1 MAQKAYDTTELTSE
15 WNTDREAAIL
25 RGISRNHSKG
35 SQDNTSRIS
44 VYVASDFQDLGIT
57 NPSNMREQD
66 FHDWIEGMKK
76 GLFRGS
82 SLSAG
87 TIRKRVETL
96 RAMLRAG
103 GRKEQ
108 QDFVNLW
115 RPDHVVKEIRYWSVS
130 ELESMDEV
138 ALLMFGDEKLRPRA
152 MAHLL
157 HSMMAPRI
165 SDTASFR
172 WDSFDMN
179 KKEIKFRASKNKKLC
194 SQYIQDRFLPYI
206 KGYKEWVSQFSGGD
220 EFLFPTSIAQKSG
233 TTKKKMPHISDK
245 TIRKWLAKVRDSTIL
260 FDGTKPQELP
270 SHCYRHSLA
279 MRYLSVDNKFE
290 NIAMILGDEIATIE
304 KHYAELAPNKAQEM
318 AFHRAFK
325 KSNVISSEGTAQ
337 PEWLNRRRG
346 SNPTRVVDVGGFEPP
361 ASWLQTKR
369 SSKLS

>member
-1 MAQKAYDTTELTSE
+1 MAQKVYDATELSSE
-15 WNTDREAAIL
+15 WNKDRKAAML
-25 RGISRNHSKG
+25 RGISLNNSQSSK
-35 SQDNTSRIS
+35 DKTRDIS

-57 NPSNMREQD
+57 SPSSIREQD
-66 FHDWIEGMKK
+66 FHAWSDGMEK

-82 SLSAG
+82 SLSVG
-87 TIRKRVETL
+87 TIGKRVEIL
-96 RAMLRAG
+96 RALLRAG
-103 GRKEQ
+103 SRKEQ
-108 QDFVNLW
+108 QEFVNLW
-115 RPDHVVKEIRYWSVS
+115 KPKHVVKEIRYWSVS

-179 KKEIKFRASKNKKLC
+179 KKQIKFRASKNKKLC

-260 FDGTKPQELP
+260 FDGTKPQKLS

-304 KHYAELAPNKAQEM
+304 KHYAELSPNKAQEM

-346 SNPTRVVDVGGFEPP
+346 SNPTRVVDVGGC
-361 ASWLQTKR
+361 
-369 SSKLS
+369 